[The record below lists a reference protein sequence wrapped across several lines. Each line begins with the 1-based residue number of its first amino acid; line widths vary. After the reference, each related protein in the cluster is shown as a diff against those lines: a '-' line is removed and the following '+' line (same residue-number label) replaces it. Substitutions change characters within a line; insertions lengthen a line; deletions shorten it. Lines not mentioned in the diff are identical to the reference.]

1 MKQRSAEPAIDTAA
15 WDSEGVEQFTYFIGH
30 AGTNV
35 QSEYNPHNDEY
46 PTKTPGVIMR
56 ERDTEVDTLDN
67 IIRKQGIGKVDHIN
81 VTVNGTEYRVFQGMI
96 KTLQSVKSVSFVYSN
111 RYTVESPILEF
122 LESQGLDVLIIHAPV
137 SLRQKQF
144 LVGIAAPK
152 IANLLP
158 HMVEES
164 YEARFEYLR
173 EHSRVAVK
181 RD

>member
-1 MKQRSAEPAIDTAA
+1 M
-15 WDSEGVEQFTYFIGH
+15 
-30 AGTNV
+30 
-35 QSEYNPHNDEY
+35 
-46 PTKTPGVIMR
+46 
-56 ERDTEVDTLDN
+56 
-67 IIRKQGIGKVDHIN
+67 
-81 VTVNGTEYRVFQGMI
+81 
-96 KTLQSVKSVSFVYSN
+96 KSVSFVYSN

-181 RD
+181 RDWAI